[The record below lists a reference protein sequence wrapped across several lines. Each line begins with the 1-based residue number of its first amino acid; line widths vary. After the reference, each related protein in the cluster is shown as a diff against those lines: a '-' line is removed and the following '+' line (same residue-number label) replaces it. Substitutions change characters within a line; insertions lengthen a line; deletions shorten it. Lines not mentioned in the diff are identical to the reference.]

1 MHSLIFHSSKFTFLL
16 LATISFPVLLETEM
30 ILQLWLETV
39 PNYTA
44 VFVRLMLCTTIID
57 AMAGAF
63 MVSAQATGAVRVY
76 QSVVG
81 GILLTIVPV
90 SYIVLKWV
98 LNLGAYLS
106 FIYVCAFWLL
116 QSVCLFFVV

>member
-1 MHSLIFHSSKFTFLL
+1 
-16 LATISFPVLLETEM
+16 
-30 ILQLWLETV
+30 
-39 PNYTA
+39 
-44 VFVRLMLCTTIID
+44 MLCTTIID

-90 SYIVLKWV
+90 SYIDVE
-98 LNLGAYLS
+98 NG
-106 FIYVCAFWLL
+106 C
-116 QSVCLFFVV
+116 